1 MKINCSWHNSNVMM
15 PTNRKSPCLQWPM
28 TTKWHVKGDYQIAD
42 ELPAA
47 LEARVAAA
55 AALGSAPPKAVKIFG
70 PR

>member
-1 MKINCSWHNSNVMM
+1 
-15 PTNRKSPCLQWPM
+15 M